1 MRTTQMRGWM
11 VAGAVAVAVAGV
23 AGWMAHRA
31 QADGSGA
38 PGSAT
43 KAGSGWDKLIGSTGE
58 GDAAQADASPKPV
71 MTPEQVRNRL
81 FKEGSFA
88 GTEPA
93 GDWCV
98 NTGQLKPC
106 PELRKRF
113 EYYILGL
120 GEVGI
125 EDIKVLVADE
135 ARKANGDALSQQIM
149 SLWDKYWQLRNH
161 PYRNKFDQSDR
172 STWMPVFEEQKA
184 ARRQLLGADW
194 AKAFFEQDE
203 ATFQQYYAQ
212 LESGQPPPPD
222 PGEPVPQ
229 MAPGKDPA
237 AVRAE
242 RVARYGEAAA
252 DRLAKADEEWAD
264 WERRLAGARAEWDKL
279 KAAPNLSDAQ
289 RKQDMQAYI
298 GANFK
303 PDEHL
308 RVQALLHL

>member
-1 MRTTQMRGWM
+1 MRTMQLRGWM
-11 VAGAVAVAVAGV
+11 VAGAVALAVAAG
-23 AGWMAHRA
+23 AGWMAHRT
-31 QADGSGA
+31 QADGDGA
-38 PGSAT
+38 PGSA
-43 KAGSGWDKLIGSTGE
+43 KAGSAWDRFTGAASE
-58 GDAAQADASPKPV
+58 DSGAAPEAQASAKA
-71 MTPEQVRNRL
+71 MTPEQVRTRL

-98 NTGQLKPC
+98 NAGQLKPC
-106 PELRKRF
+106 AELRKRF

-120 GEVGI
+120 GEVAIG
-125 EDIKVLVADE
+125 DIRTLVADE
-135 ARKANGDALSQQIM
+135 AGKANGEAMAKQIM
-149 SLWDKYWQLRNH
+149 AIWDKYWQLRNH

-184 ARRQLLGADW
+184 IRRELLGAEW

-203 ATFQQYYAQ
+203 ATFKQYYAQ

-264 WERRLAGARAEWDKL
+264 WEHRLAGARAEWDKL
-279 KAAPNLSDAQ
+279 KAAPNLSEAQ

-298 GANFK
+298 NANFK